1 MIIALGLFIP
11 SVLFLIV
18 SFFIVPIVNKKIKD
32 GNYKEYFREEDITE
46 MFKYYIIA
54 LCSAQYIWG

>member
-11 SVLFLIV
+11 SVLFLIL
-18 SFFIVPIVNKKIKD
+18 SIFIVPLVNKQIKD
-32 GNYKEYFREEDITE
+32 GNYKEYFTEEDTKQ
-46 MFKYYIIA
+46 MFKYYITA

>member
-11 SVLFLIV
+11 SVLILIL
-18 SFFIVPIVNKKIKD
+18 SIFIVPLVNKQIKD
-32 GNYKEYFREEDITE
+32 GNYKEYFTEEDTKQ
-46 MFKYYIIA
+46 MFKYYIVA

>member
-11 SVLFLIV
+11 SVLLFIV
-18 SFFIVPIVNKKIKD
+18 SFFIILIINKQIKD
-32 GNYKEYFREEDITE
+32 GNYKEYFTEEGTIQ
-46 MFKYYIIA
+46 MFIYYIIA

>member
-11 SVLFLIV
+11 SVLFFILSI
-18 SFFIVPIVNKKIKD
+18 FIVPLVNKQKEN
-32 GNYKEYFREEDITE
+32 GNYKEYFTEEDITQ

>member
-11 SVLFLIV
+11 SVLFFILSI
-18 SFFIVPIVNKKIKD
+18 FIVPLVNKQKED
-32 GNYKEYFREEDITE
+32 GSYKEYFTEEDTTQI
-46 MFKYYIIA
+46 FKCYIIA